1 MLRRATVRSTALAGV
16 LLLALGGLAACGD
29 DEASSG
35 STGGGLDSVTVEGD
49 PGAVPKVT
57 FDDRLAAEDT
67 ETKVLTEGDGAT
79 VESGDSVLAHLW
91 IGNGFSRDEAFST
104 YEAGKPELLTV
115 GGDLSG
121 PINEG
126 IEGHTVG
133 SRVAVLSTAQDAF
146 GESGNPQLGIGN
158 KDSVLFVIDIVSQIG
173 TEPSGEEKAPA
184 KWAPELVQDGGTIT
198 GFDFAGSHKPGG
210 KLLETTVV
218 KGDGPKVKSGQT
230 IYVNYLGQVYQ
241 GDKPFDESYSGG
253 TPASFPIGVGQVVK
267 GWDQALVGTTVGS
280 RVILEIP
287 PALGYGKA
295 GNEGAGIKGTDTLYF
310 VIDILGAS

>member
-184 KWAPELVQDGGTIT
+184 KWAPELVQDGDTIT

-210 KLLETTVV
+210 KLLETTLV